1 MTTLHYL
8 CLNHANDFA
17 QSVEAETYHPM
28 VSVVHFDELGPIAH
42 TLNKMGDVYAF
53 FVQDNFPED
62 GKYGMGNYDT
72 SKGSLVAVSPG
83 QISAK
88 LTTVHARCITG
99 GRCTS
104 RRSSCAA
111 RHSSN
116 GCTTI
121 TIFRIT

>member
-53 FVQDNFPED
+53 FVQDNFPQD

-72 SKGSLVAVSPG
+72 SKGSLV
-83 QISAK
+83 SAK
-88 LTTVHARCITG
+88 LTTERARYIMA
-99 GRCTS
+99 GRCTL
-104 RRSSCAA
+104 RLSSCTAL
-111 RHSSN
+111 HSNS
-116 GCTTI
+116 GYTVTT
-121 TIFRIT
+121 TFPTT